1 MGVFQNIKSNFST
14 MTISGEMDEYGSDI
28 TLVEVNSE
36 PKITAWNRLTE
47 PKISKNPFCKVFPL
61 ILNRIYSKEV
71 SNFSHFTHLALACQ
85 VTTVTSFETA
95 GRSSC
100 SEHLDPSL

>member
-36 PKITAWNRLTE
+36 PKIKAWNRLIE
-47 PKISKNPFCKVFPL
+47 PKISKNPFCKNFTL
-61 ILNRIYSKEV
+61 ILN
-71 SNFSHFTHLALACQ
+71 
-85 VTTVTSFETA
+85 
-95 GRSSC
+95 
-100 SEHLDPSL
+100 

>member
-47 PKISKNPFCKVFPL
+47 PKISKNPFCKNFTL
-61 ILNRIYSKEV
+61 ILNRIYGV
-71 SNFSHFTHLALACQ
+71 QNLCL
-85 VTTVTSFETA
+85 
-95 GRSSC
+95 
-100 SEHLDPSL
+100 L